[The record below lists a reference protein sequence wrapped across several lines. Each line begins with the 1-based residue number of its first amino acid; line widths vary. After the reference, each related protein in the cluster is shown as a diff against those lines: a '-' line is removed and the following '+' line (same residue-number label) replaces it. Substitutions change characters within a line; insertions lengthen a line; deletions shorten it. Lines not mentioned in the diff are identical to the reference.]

1 MSRTTVSAEISDL
14 IHAALTQV
22 LVHDTTLD
30 RAYSKAFSGQRL
42 AASDQAE
49 VTSHVGAL
57 LRKLNYYCALA
68 HLKLPVPEAQLFKL
82 MAAYFQSHQIKSPK
96 IKPLASVEN
105 FNERQALLSDIATLA
120 DGCPEWLDELG
131 QAQLGK
137 RWPAERAA
145 LAAEPQRF
153 LRANLLKTDSE
164 RLARRLSKEGI
175 STETV
180 AGVETALRVTNQA
193 ALFRSETYKAGLF
206 EQQDAGSQL
215 VADALDVQPGM
226 RVIDACAGNGG
237 KTLAIAAHM
246 QGKGRLLAMDVEEW
260 KLENLKKRAKRAGA
274 HNIETR
280 LIKSSKT
287 IKRIAMTADRLLL
300 DVPCSGLG
308 VLKRHPDTKWRD
320 TAERLP
326 VLAELQANI
335 LHSYS
340 RMLKVGGKMVYA
352 TCSIMPSENRAQ
364 IDAFLQQ
371 KPQFRLLRDE
381 TIYPSTTGFDGFYLA
396 VLERTAE

>member
-1 MSRTTVSAEISDL
+1 MSRTILAAEITDL
-14 IHAALTQV
+14 IHTALTQV
-22 LVHDTTLD
+22 LVHNTTLD
-30 RAYSKAFSGQRL
+30 RAYAKAFAGQRL
-42 AASDQAE
+42 AASDQAA

-68 HLKLPVPEAQLFKL
+68 HLSMPVPEAQLFKL
-82 MAAYFQSHQIKSPK
+82 IAAYMQSQQIKSPK
-96 IKPLASVEN
+96 IKPLASTEN
-105 FNERQALLSDIATLA
+105 FTERQALLSDIATLA

-131 QAQLGK
+131 HAQLAQ

-145 LAAEPQRF
+145 LAQEPQRF
-153 LRANLLKTDSE
+153 LRVNLLKTDRE

-175 STETV
+175 STESV
-180 AGVETALRVTNQA
+180 KDVDTALKVTNQA

-237 KTLAIAAHM
+237 KTLALAAHM

-274 HNIETR
+274 QNIETR

-326 VLAELQANI
+326 VLAELQAHI
-335 LHSYS
+335 LQSYS

-352 TCSIMPSENRAQ
+352 TCSIMPSENRQQ
-364 IDAFLQQ
+364 IEAFLQQ
-371 KPQFRLLRDE
+371 KPQFRLLNDE
-381 TIYPSTTGFDGFYLA
+381 TIWPSTSGFDGFYFA